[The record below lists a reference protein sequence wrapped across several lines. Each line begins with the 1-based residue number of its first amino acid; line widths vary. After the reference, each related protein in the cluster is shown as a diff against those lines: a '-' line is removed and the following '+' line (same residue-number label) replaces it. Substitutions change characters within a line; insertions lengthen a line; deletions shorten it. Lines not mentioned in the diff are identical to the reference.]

1 MTNQYR
7 RENMRKQIRIS
18 PEVHA
23 KIIEHLEKKELRV
36 LLKSWV
42 EKACLDLI
50 KKELPN
56 VAIKYFNRPKNEWH
70 IDPKI

>member
-1 MTNQYR
+1 
-7 RENMRKQIRIS
+7 MRKQVRIS

-50 KKELPN
+50 KKEKEE
-56 VAIKYFNRPKNEWH
+56 VAWKN
-70 IDPKI
+70 

>member
-1 MTNQYR
+1 
-7 RENMRKQIRIS
+7 MRKQIRIS

-23 KIIEHLEKKELRV
+23 KILEHLEKRESRV

-50 KKELPN
+50 KKEKEE
-56 VAIKYFNRPKNEWH
+56 V
-70 IDPKI
+70 

>member
-1 MTNQYR
+1 MLKGER
-7 RENMRKQIRIS
+7 MRKQIRIS

-23 KIIEHLEKKELRV
+23 KIMKHLEKKELRV

-50 KKELPN
+50 KKEE
-56 VAIKYFNRPKNEWH
+56 KGGDEKH
-70 IDPKI
+70 

>member
-1 MTNQYR
+1 
-7 RENMRKQIRIS
+7 MRKQIRIS

-23 KIIEHLEKKELRV
+23 KIVEHLGEKELRV

-50 KKELPN
+50 KKE
-56 VAIKYFNRPKNEWH
+56 KEW
-70 IDPKI
+70 KILEEV

>member
-1 MTNQYR
+1 
-7 RENMRKQIRIS
+7 MRKQVRIS

-23 KIIEHLEKKELRV
+23 KIMAHLEKKELRV

-50 KKELPN
+50 KKEEQEE
-56 VAIKYFNRPKNEWH
+56 VRH
-70 IDPKI
+70 

>member
-1 MTNQYR
+1 
-7 RENMRKQIRIS
+7 MRKQIRIS

-23 KIIEHLEKKELRV
+23 KILEHLEKRESRV

-50 KKELPN
+50 KKEEGEGLDIIRGIVN
-56 VAIKYFNRPKNEWH
+56 QVVEIGDRKEEV
-70 IDPKI
+70 